1 MTPQD
6 VVLIFCT
13 VKGQKGGRYYEMTDA
28 RKVYA
33 GTFMGQTA
41 SAIQITTATALCA
54 VLDMHVAG
62 KLPNQGFVKQEQVSL
77 EDFLANRFGKSYDV
91 NKKQ

>member
-1 MTPQD
+1 MTLQD

-13 VKGQKGGRYYEMTDA
+13 VKGRKDGRYVEMTDA

-33 GTFMGQTA
+33 GHFRGQHC
-41 SAIQITTATALCA
+41 SAIQTTTAAALCA

-62 KLPNQGFVKQEQVSL
+62 QLPSQGFVKQEQVSL
-77 EDFLANRFGKSYDV
+77 QDFLANRFGCSYDV
-91 NKKQ
+91 NKS